1 MSEENKRDKLTQL
14 RIEITR
20 MQEVIVHYKEKLKQ
34 LAEQEVALKQQV
46 ADLKEENKKLQQQ
59 QTKIIRV
66 PSRSSEEENDTIHLL
81 NMEQCE
87 RWWLHLSHRIEELYV
102 RLDRQNEKINRLIGG
117 DKMIS
122 RRQRQRSPNS
132 PNNQSSPKTLQP
144 PEPADRNKRLTIK
157 LTPAPIELTD
167 WQKKNIEMGIKQHA
181 RKREQGKEQPKGED
195 KKKENLIV
203 GQETPSTEKAM
214 DEMDLPVSVPSTK
227 DSNTFYKW
235 FVSRFGES

>member
-1 MSEENKRDKLTQL
+1 
-14 RIEITR
+14 
-20 MQEVIVHYKEKLKQ
+20 
-34 LAEQEVALKQQV
+34 
-46 ADLKEENKKLQQQ
+46 
-59 QTKIIRV
+59 
-66 PSRSSEEENDTIHLL
+66 
-81 NMEQCE
+81 
-87 RWWLHLSHRIEELYV
+87 
-102 RLDRQNEKINRLIGG
+102 
-117 DKMIS
+117 MIS
-122 RRQRQRSPNS
+122 RRQRQQSPNS